1 MKQQTIFTIE
11 LPFFPGFYES
21 FLYNSDMVWYEF
33 NDKGNLAQYRDYFG
47 DNTLT
52 EDDLDIDFDQYTD
65 DVSKSFVRMFYCCD
79 ECPDFIE
86 DMKFNELVSPKYYNY
101 STDRL
106 YVDIKLTDDW
116 KKKVFAFMDENEEW
130 LSKRIASDWTSYDGF
145 CSFMSNELCQWRE
158 EFEKPEPDERYIEYI
173 IRYMM
178 YKQNKNISDELSCD
192 VLGEICISSYV
203 INTKEKQVECK

>member
-33 NDKGNLAQYRDYFG
+33 NDKGNLAHYRDYFG